1 MRKQQSAIEYDDY
14 IDELL
19 KYPDLSIRIFEMYA
33 EQISSVIESIKDK
46 MGFLATSEK
55 KTAEQVSR
63 AGLSRQNEILLAK
76 AVEAGGKARKTL
88 EEGGWTTA
96 AQRSR
101 LTAAVRNA
109 VEAEKIFVLANV
121 GLVKSVAR
129 KQSQKRALSVTYED
143 MEQAGYVGLLKALR
157 NFDWRRGFRFS
168 TYAFNWIRKEVGN
181 ARASGSMIRVPSAR
195 HFELKRVEK
204 LHEEMTVRLQREPTF
219 QEMADT
225 IGLKAGR
232 IEEDLQLVNRYVGFY
247 GLAAM
252 EMFSD
257 TDQSVSEWTRSMPPL
272 ELLVERAQIEEMSWN
287 MEVLDSRERTALE
300 MRFGLDGGKAHTYRE
315 IEEALGLRKTGGS
328 DFTQK
333 AIKRLKST
341 AWAQGQAW

>member
-19 KYPDLSIRIFEMYA
+19 KSPPG
-33 EQISSVIESIKDK
+33 QISSVIESIKDK
-46 MGFLATSEK
+46 MGFLAASGK
-55 KTAEQVSR
+55 KTAKQASR
-63 AGLSRQNEILLAK
+63 AGLSHQNEILLAK
-76 AVEAGGKARKTL
+76 AVEAGGKARKAL

-101 LTAAVRNA
+101 LTAAVQNA

-129 KQSQKRALSVTYED
+129 KQSQKQAMSVSYED

-168 TYAFNWIRKEVGN
+168 TYAFNWIRKEVGV
-181 ARASGSMIRVPSAR
+181 ARASGSMIRVPTAR
-195 HFELKRVEK
+195 HFELKRVEQ
-204 LHEEMTVRLQREPTF
+204 LHEEMTIRLHREPTF

-247 GLAAM
+247 ERAAM

-257 TDQSVSEWTRSMPPL
+257 TDQSVSDWTRSMPPL

-287 MEVLDSRERTALE
+287 MEVLDARERTALE

-328 DFTQK
+328 GFTQK